1 MVLKRTIYH
10 VNKWN
15 ISHIFLKKKYKK
27 KKTQTIFVSPPRKND
42 EKEKEKQEVGDELSI
57 CVRKLVTLPILIGI
71 NLVKVEI

>member
-10 VNKWN
+10 VNKPN

-27 KKTQTIFVSPPRKND
+27 KKTQTVFVSPPRKKD

-57 CVRKLVTLPILIGI
+57 CVRKLVTLSILVCI
-71 NLVKVEI
+71 NFVKVEI